1 MPLRGRREVYKPYGG
16 WVETLLVPLSPAD
29 SKGFIGERPDPETGL
44 THLHARYYDAA
55 LGRFLSPDWWD
66 VREPGVGTN
75 GKRRKTEIGI
85 SV

>member
-1 MPLRGRREVYKPYGG
+1 M
-16 WVETLLVPLSPAD
+16 ETLLVPLSPVE
-29 SKGFIGERPDPETGL
+29 SKGFIGERTDPETGL
-44 THLHARYYDAA
+44 THLHARYCDAS
-55 LGRFLSPDWWD
+55 LSRFLSLDWWD